1 MIEAHDITR
10 WFGQHLVLDHVS
22 FEVASGSY
30 AVLVGASGS
39 GKSTLLRAIA
49 GLIEIDSGSITLND
63 IDLTPL
69 PPHLR
74 PVSTVF
80 QDYAL
85 FPHMTVAANIA
96 FGLEQQGQAGSE
108 IRKRVGAMLEIV
120 GLPGMERRMP
130 TSLSGGQQQ
139 RVALARALAV
149 RPQLV
154 LLDEPLGAL
163 DAELRQQMR
172 RELHRIQRES
182 GVTFLH
188 ISHDRE
194 EALSLADQLLVLQEG
209 RLIGDGS
216 PAVLR
221 QAPGNIQVAKVL
233 GLDNALLDPADTRSV
248 LVFAPEHV
256 VLGEGRWSGRIERM
270 HELGGVI
277 EREIITADGD
287 LVRQRSLAGAPE
299 AHELHDEVRFDLAPA
314 HVRRVTVDGER
325 GS

>member
-1 MIEAHDITR
+1 MLEAYDITR
-10 WFGQHLVLDHVS
+10 RFGEHLVLDHVS
-22 FEVASGSY
+22 FEVVSGSY

-49 GLIEIDSGSITLND
+49 GLIEIDAGSITLNG
-63 IDLTPL
+63 INLTPL

-96 FGLEQQGQAGSE
+96 FGLEQQGQDGSD

-120 GLPGMERRMP
+120 GLPGMGRRMP
-130 TSLSGGQQQ
+130 ASLSGGQQQ

-188 ISHDRE
+188 VSHDRE
-194 EALSLADQLLVLQEG
+194 KALSLADQLLVLQEG
-209 RLIGDGS
+209 KLIGDGS

-221 QAPGNIQVAKVL
+221 QAPGNAQVAKVL
-233 GLDNALLDPADTRSV
+233 GLDNALPDPADARSV

-256 VLGEGRWSGRIERM
+256 VLGEGQWSGRIERM
-270 HELGGVI
+270 HALGGVI

-287 LVRQRSLAGAPE
+287 LVRQRSMAGIPE
-299 AHELHDEVRFDLAPA
+299 TPGLHDEVRFDLAPA
-314 HVRRVTVDGER
+314 HVRRVRVGGER